1 MEPSLVSFNIIRGR
15 RRSAEAGK
23 VEKRPQNS
31 DIIFFYKTQ
40 ACDMSFLR
48 LKWSLNHMEPSLVS
62 FNIIRGRRR
71 SAEAGK
77 VEKRPQ
83 NGNIIFFSQTLA
95 CDMSF
100 HRKKWSLNPMEP
112 SLLSFNIIRG
122 RWRSAEAG
130 KVEKWPQNSNITF
143 FIQDTGM

>member
-1 MEPSLVSFNIIRGR
+1 M
-15 RRSAEAGK
+15 A
-23 VEKRPQNS
+23 S
-31 DIIFFYKTQ
+31 D
-40 ACDMSFLR
+40 R
-48 LKWSLNHMEPSLVS
+48 LKWSQNLLETFLES

-100 HRKKWSLNPMEP
+100 HRFKWSLNPLEP
-112 SLLSFNIIRG
+112 TSF
-122 RWRSAEAG
+122 
-130 KVEKWPQNSNITF
+130 K
-143 FIQDTGM
+143 TGGG

>member
-1 MEPSLVSFNIIRGR
+1 M
-15 RRSAEAGK
+15 K
-23 VEKRPQNS
+23 
-31 DIIFFYKTQ
+31 FFLTQ
-40 ACDMSFLR
+40 AYNMASDR
-48 LKWSLNHMEPSLVS
+48 LKWSQNLLETFLES

-143 FIQDTGM
+143 IFIRHRHVICPFLG